1 LINFNENDSN
11 DNKKEIKEL
20 KVQKFYFKS
29 AILALVFIIL
39 SLIFYNPIEAH
50 NLNKTMQTST
60 DEDHLYLKEIFR
72 LRMLILSI
80 ENKKD

>member
-1 LINFNENDSN
+1 LIKFNENDSN

-20 KVQKFYFKS
+20 KKQKFYFKA

-50 NLNKTMQTST
+50 N
-60 DEDHLYLKEIFR
+60 
-72 LRMLILSI
+72 
-80 ENKKD
+80 